1 MIGRLLVP
9 RGVLAEIGGYV
20 TGQLPME
27 SGGILLGHTV
37 GGDRVA
43 LEFAALHSAARARNR
58 YQAAAAESVAAV
70 YRAAR
75 TAQDIVATV
84 HSHPIGEGLPSPTD
98 LLEAFGYRSCWHV
111 IVSFAQGEAV
121 FGVFEYHNE
130 RAARSYSRVSLDIV

>member
-1 MIGRLLVP
+1 MSGCLLVP
-9 RGVLAEIGGYV
+9 RGVLAEIGRHV

-27 SGGILLGHTV
+27 SGGILLGRTV
-37 GGDRVA
+37 GRDRAA
-43 LEFAALHSAARARNR
+43 LEFAALPSVAHACDR
-58 YQAAAAESVAAV
+58 YQAAAGECVAAV

-84 HSHPIGEGLPSPTD
+84 HSHPSGEGAPSATD

-121 FGVFEYHNE
+121 FGVFEYHND
-130 RAARSYSRVSLDIV
+130 RTTRSYSRVSLEVV